1 MLKKMNITF
10 ETLLTLLAIVVG
22 FGVAYGS
29 LTTRV
34 KDLEQGA
41 SATQEMAID
50 IAVMKETLKNIEKK
64 LQ

>member
-1 MLKKMNITF
+1 MNITF

-34 KDLEQGA
+34 NDLEKGA

>member
-34 KDLEQGA
+34 KDLEQEA
-41 SATQEMAID
+41 SATQQMAID
-50 IAVMKETLKNIEKK
+50 IAVMKESLKNIEKK